1 MFYNENILCTKK
13 VQRIRVAAAETP
25 KQCIAGVSDL
35 WVKVWRS
42 VCDSLE
48 LNVESVKMH
57 EVSDSF
63 PPVTSVPTASEV
75 KIHHVTLPA
84 LMNINHQRSQN
95 CFKTDFFMLILYN
108 NSYVITV

>member
-48 LNVESVKMH
+48 LNVDSVKMR
-57 EVSDSF
+57 EVRTGHRFISSSYF
-63 PPVTSVPTASEV
+63 VPTASEV

-84 LMNINHQRSQN
+84 FMDINHQRFQN
-95 CFKTDFFMLILYN
+95 CFETDFPLC
-108 NSYVITV
+108 